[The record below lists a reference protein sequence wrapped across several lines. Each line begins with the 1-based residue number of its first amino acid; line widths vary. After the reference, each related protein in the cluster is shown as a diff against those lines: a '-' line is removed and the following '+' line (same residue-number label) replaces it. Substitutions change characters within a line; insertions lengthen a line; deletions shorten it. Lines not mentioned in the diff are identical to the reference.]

1 MKWMKPK
8 EHLGRA
14 LLALG
19 ARIGGV
25 EFDAPKRGET
35 EMALTAS
42 TTMKLINAGLTRQ
55 QADALVAIARRTTP
69 PRSRAEEAAKLET
82 AGFSIEQAHALAEI
96 FIAENSPGT
105 PQGGSVN
112 SNLLLERLTAI
123 QATLA
128 DMSNDIRDIKAEA
141 RDIKLVQNLR

>member
-1 MKWMKPK
+1 MEWMKPK

-25 EFDAPKRGET
+25 EFDASKRGET

-42 TTMKLINAGLTRQ
+42 TTMKLINAGFTPQ
-55 QADALVAIARRTTP
+55 QADALGTVARKSTT
-69 PRSRAEEAAKLET
+69 PRSRDEEAPKLET
-82 AGFSIEQAHALAEI
+82 AGFSTEQARALAEI
-96 FIAENSPGT
+96 FIPENSPGN
-105 PQGGSVN
+105 PRKDSVTN
-112 SNLLLERLTAI
+112 DALLETLTAM

-128 DMSNDIRDIKAEA
+128 DMSNDIRDIKAET